1 MSSTIAA
8 RSRAAVTGFGGGG
21 AIASWSAAAKAPY
34 QSLAGKMGK
43 SVKKGVFAAPDS
55 IRVDAKDVLIDPPTL
70 DRAAVT
76 EVLQHVT
83 RPPGRLE

>member
-1 MSSTIAA
+1 
-8 RSRAAVTGFGGGG
+8 
-21 AIASWSAAAKAPY
+21 
-34 QSLAGKMGK
+34 MGK
-43 SVKKGVFAAPDS
+43 AVKKGVFAAPDS